1 MTQEYLT
8 LWFTLVTGILIGGSI
23 FGMILGYMEKEIFT
37 FWGSLFCFLISIYL
51 LVQIL
56 K

>member
-1 MTQEYLT
+1 MYEEIYHVLIVLLT
-8 LWFTLVTGILIGGSI
+8 GGSI
-23 FGMILGYMEKEIFT
+23 FGMVLGYMEKEKFT
-37 FWGSLFCFLISIYL
+37 FWGSLFCLLISIYL